1 MRWNLR
7 CPDGI
12 KYQGAAVLFDYLF
25 VMLSNLTFKWLW
37 RFALGFFA
45 YQDVRLQTY
54 SYRTTPP
61 ICHHTVTCCPRVSS
75 VRAQVVHRPRGLVAT
90 FAVEFSVVHGVH
102 ALLAAA
108 EPVDAADDV
117 RAAKYRDSVIWQRRG
132 ENIEEQSQMVV
143 LVTGT
148 AGATNSLMLPAVT
161 GWYVGRKSM
170 IEMKI
175 W

>member
-1 MRWNLR
+1 M
-7 CPDGI
+7 
-12 KYQGAAVLFDYLF
+12 
-25 VMLSNLTFKWLW
+25 
-37 RFALGFFA
+37 
-45 YQDVRLQTY
+45 
-54 SYRTTPP
+54 
-61 ICHHTVTCCPRVSS
+61 
-75 VRAQVVHRPRGLVAT
+75 
-90 FAVEFSVVHGVH
+90 HGVH

-117 RAAKYRDSVIWQRRG
+117 RAAKDRDSVICRRRG
-132 ENIEEQSQMVV
+132 ENIEERSQMVV

-170 IEMKI
+170 MEMKI